1 MTKNDVIGSI
11 LSELKNSG
19 EICYIHR
26 EVNGEERHL
35 RGVVVKFDDEFI
47 LVRRPLG
54 DEIAI
59 ARNTITGIDKPNQG
73 AGNGHQP

>member
-1 MTKNDVIGSI
+1 MKKNDVIESL

-26 EVNGEERHL
+26 EINGEARHL

-54 DEIAI
+54 DEIAV
-59 ARNTITGIDKPNQG
+59 ARNTITGIDKPNPG
-73 AGNGHQP
+73 VRNGH